1 MATSMVKQINEKQQT
16 NKQTTNK
23 QTNKQKINNKNNNTK
38 KTGGSI
44 NNPGLEA
51 ILEWYGL
58 GDECVHDPA
67 QAGGSR
73 AMQGSPGKIFK
84 LGALRSVEV

>member
-23 QTNKQKINNKNNNTK
+23 QTSKKINNKNNNTK

-67 QAGGSR
+67 QARG
-73 AMQGSPGKIFK
+73 
-84 LGALRSVEV
+84 V